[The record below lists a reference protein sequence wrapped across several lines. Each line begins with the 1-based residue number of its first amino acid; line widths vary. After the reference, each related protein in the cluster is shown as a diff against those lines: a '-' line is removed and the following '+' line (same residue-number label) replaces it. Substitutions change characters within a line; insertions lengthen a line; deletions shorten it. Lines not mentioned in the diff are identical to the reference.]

1 MKIPTLSSDELATL
15 LASLAVLLVFAF
27 VFGRL
32 FAVLKAPKVAG
43 EIFGGFVISSVF
55 YSFAPDFTSSLF
67 LGFSSQGHILNS
79 FYHLGLI
86 LLMFMA
92 GFNTKLNYNK
102 ENLKLISLLF
112 VGATLLPSLAG
123 WFFIDYFRASFI
135 GKNGNSFSFDIIFL
149 ISIAVTS
156 IPVIS
161 KIFFDLN
168 LMKTRFASIVLS
180 MATIQDLF
188 LWIFLNIAINYALGE
203 NNSLYNN
210 LFTAFLTL
218 ALFIGIK
225 PFSNIFSK
233 LSKRFGKDG
242 FYLLI
247 FLSIFLSIFVL
258 NKFGINPMYSAFLC
272 GFFIKNI
279 SDDYEQIQP
288 ISDFAFA
295 FFIPIYFALI
305 GLNIHIS
312 QSFDFW
318 FFVLFFVMAF
328 GLEFLGIYISLL
340 GLKIRQI
347 SKINFAI
354 TLNARGGPGIVL
366 ASVGLYYE
374 IINTDFFAT
383 LIFTT
388 LLSSI
393 IAGYFLRII
402 KAKDIFDKF

>member
-1 MKIPTLSSDELATL
+1 MKIPVLSSSELAIL
-15 LASLAVLLVFAF
+15 LASLAILLLSAFICGRIFVL
-27 VFGRL
+27 
-32 FAVLKAPKVAG
+32 LKAPKVAG
-43 EIFGGFVISSVF
+43 EICGGFIISSLLYTF
-55 YSFAPDFTSSLF
+55 FPDFTKSLF
-67 LGFSSQGHILNS
+67 LSFDSQGYILNS

-92 GFNTKLNYNK
+92 GFNTKLNYSK
-102 ENLKLISLLF
+102 DNLKIISFLF
-112 VGATLLPSLAG
+112 IGATILPCLCG
-123 WFFIDYFRASFI
+123 YFFIDYFKESFI
-135 GKNGNSFSFDIIFL
+135 GESKNSLSFDILFL
-149 ISIAVTS
+149 IAIAVTS

-168 LMKTRFASIVLS
+168 IMQTRFASVVLS

-188 LWIFLNIAINYALGE
+188 LWIFLNIAINYATGS
-203 NNSLYNN
+203 NNSFYNN

-218 ALFIGIK
+218 GLFLGIK
-225 PFSNIFSK
+225 PFSNLFSK
-233 LSKRFGKDG
+233 LVKNFGREG

-247 FLSIFLSIFVL
+247 FLSIFLSIFIL

-279 SDDYEQIQP
+279 SDDYQKIQP
-288 ISDFAFA
+288 ISDFAFS
-295 FFIPIYFALI
+295 FFIPLYFALI
-305 GLNIHIS
+305 GLNIYIS
-312 QSFDFW
+312 EAFSFWLFVI
-318 FFVLFFVMAF
+318 FFITAF
-328 GLEFLGIYISLL
+328 GLEFFGIYIALL
-340 GLKIRQI
+340 FLKMRQI
-347 SKINFAI
+347 SRINFAI

-374 IINTDFFAT
+374 IINSDFFAT

-402 KAKDIFDKF
+402 KKRNIFNEF